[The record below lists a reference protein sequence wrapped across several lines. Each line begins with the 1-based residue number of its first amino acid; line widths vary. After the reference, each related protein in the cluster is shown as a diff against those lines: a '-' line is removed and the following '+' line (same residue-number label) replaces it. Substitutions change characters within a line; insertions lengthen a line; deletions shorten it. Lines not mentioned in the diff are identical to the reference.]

1 VPLVPEAL
9 VTTARDAG
17 RAARRLGLPVAL
29 KAVAPDLPHKT
40 EAGAVVLGLA
50 SAAAV
55 RAAAARLQRRRRG
68 ARLEGLL
75 VQRMAAGAEVLVGVT
90 RDPTFG
96 PLLVV
101 GAGGVQA
108 ELLRDAACRPLPV
121 SRAEIGAMLREV
133 RTLAVLDGWRGA
145 PPADVPALVAAIAGV
160 ARLAG
165 ALGERLAA
173 LDVNPIVVG
182 PRGRGAVAVD
192 LLAAFRDGAAA
203 P

>member
-1 VPLVPEAL
+1 
-9 VTTARDAG
+9 
-17 RAARRLGLPVAL
+17 
-29 KAVAPDLPHKT
+29 
-40 EAGAVVLGLA
+40 
-50 SAAAV
+50 
-55 RAAAARLQRRRRG
+55 
-68 ARLEGLL
+68 
-75 VQRMAAGAEVLVGVT
+75 
-90 RDPTFG
+90 
-96 PLLVV
+96 
-101 GAGGVQA
+101 VQA

-133 RTLAVLDGWRGA
+133 RTLAVLDGWRGV

-165 ALGERLAA
+165 ALGDRLAA

-192 LLAAFRDGAAA
+192 LLVAFRDGAAA